1 MKTTLAIALLG
12 FALSFCNLMG
22 KRGNTNTNANSRSS
36 GEIVEGSP
44 TPSPAQESSNRS
56 ADAPPPPITQSAP
69 RAGAPGSL
77 PAANHNSA
85 ASEPPPPKKEPT
97 PTSPPKVISGGVL
110 NGKAISKP
118 QPAYP
123 PIAKAA
129 GASGTVSVQV
139 LVDERGNVIS
149 ANAVSGHALLRQSA
163 VAAARQA
170 KFSPTLLSG
179 QPVKVTG
186 VIIYNFVAQ

>member
-1 MKTTLAIALLG
+1 MKTTIALVL
-12 FALSFCNLMG
+12 FALALSLCNLMG
-22 KRGNTNTNANSRSS
+22 KRGNTNTNSNSRSS
-36 GEIVEGSP
+36 GEIAES
-44 TPSPAQESSNRS
+44 TPAASPAEQNSNRTI
-56 ADAPPPPITQSAP
+56 DEPPPPITSGAP

-77 PAANHNSA
+77 PASNHNSA
-85 ASEPPPPKKEPT
+85 TNVPPPPPKAPT
-97 PTSPPKVISGGVL
+97 PAPPKTISGGVL

-129 GASGTVSVQV
+129 KASGPVTVQV

-149 ANAVSGHALLRQSA
+149 ASAVSGHPLLKASA

-186 VIIYNFVAQ
+186 VITYNFVLQ